1 MTRFLPRW
9 RPPVR
14 RLHAVIGLAMVG
26 TLLSGCPQTTRPRRD
41 AGVTRDAG
49 GDGGMDAGGGASDAG
64 ARDAGR
70 ADAGSPDVVLAVDFE
85 GSPLGAYSDPR
96 VRADWPGTRFV
107 MSSRATI
114 VEEDGDRFV
123 RVLYPAGGWGSSG
136 SGAQWQ
142 VGFPRAYQEL
152 WLRYRV
158 RFAPGFDGVRGGKL
172 PGLIGGE
179 ANTGGNQ
186 PDGTDGWSGRM
197 MWRAQLAAVQYVY
210 HADQPTT
217 YGEDFPWSLGGQ
229 RQFVPGTWH
238 TVEHRIV
245 MNTPGA
251 RDGII
256 QGWLDGELALDVRDV
271 RFRTVSSFAIDGL
284 YFSTFFGGSTADWA
298 PSEDQT
304 ADFDDFIV
312 STGRITP

>member
-1 MTRFLPRW
+1 RRLSQRGGSGRAHARRDDARRAHAPPHAGRAPPRRAERRARTGAAGGHRRRAERGAPRLFPLRLGCTPMTRFLPRW

-136 SGAQWQ
+136 SGAQ
-142 VGFPRAYQEL
+142 
-152 WLRYRV
+152 
-158 RFAPGFDGVRGGKL
+158 
-172 PGLIGGE
+172 
-179 ANTGGNQ
+179 
-186 PDGTDGWSGRM
+186 
-197 MWRAQLAAVQYVY
+197 
-210 HADQPTT
+210 
-217 YGEDFPWSLGGQ
+217 
-229 RQFVPGTWH
+229 
-238 TVEHRIV
+238 
-245 MNTPGA
+245 
-251 RDGII
+251 
-256 QGWLDGELALDVRDV
+256 
-271 RFRTVSSFAIDGL
+271 
-284 YFSTFFGGSTADWA
+284 
-298 PSEDQT
+298 
-304 ADFDDFIV
+304 
-312 STGRITP
+312 